1 MRTLKSVILF
11 AAACMLALP
20 ACGDDEDPKDDP
32 KVEIC
37 DNNKDD
43 DGDGKVD
50 CADTDCAAHAA
61 CKAKECQATETKCG
75 STCCTAGQSCDNGV
89 CKDPQQCQSGQSP
102 CGTNCCNAGQTCD
115 NGTCKDPQQCQAG
128 ETECGDDCCTAGQV
142 CNSGVCE
149 PEQQG
154 CQDGETAC
162 GEDCCVAGETCQD
175 NVCLGEVVGDCTV
188 PSSFGAV
195 TASGPVSVG
204 DGGSYM
210 SLQGVLPA
218 ADGSFD
224 LISLELYPGMGAMTN
239 GIVPG
244 TYPIAGEDLN
254 YGTCGLCVRLMG
266 DIDETTY
273 SVSAHYFITG
283 GTLLIDQ
290 VEGALVAT
298 LTDATFEEV
307 TINSQ
312 TYETTPVPDGCTTS
326 MDSVAFNGSV
336 PVSCDPLAPTCDAGQ
351 GCYFDG
357 QGYSCAP
364 EGTIPAGQ
372 ACTNVGQCVPGAEC
386 FNDGLCHQ
394 WCDPAATSTCA
405 ANEACT
411 DIGDGMGICLPP
423 PCDPLAQDCDTGEG
437 CYYDGNDFSCMPA
450 GSTQA
455 GGTCGQAYGECV
467 PGAECMNPGVC
478 RAWCDPAA
486 TSTCAASEACTD
498 IGDGLGICTPP
509 PEDCDTVGDE
519 DGNGLSDCDDP
530 ACAGEPACL
539 AAVCQGAVPLTG
551 LTTTGDTTTGT
562 QAFPRGSC
570 RTAAGKELLYTVSV
584 GNAGET
590 GQLRITVDSD
600 FDAVVYA
607 QSTCGDSTTELAC
620 TDAKVS
626 EPEVLVI
633 DNYQGAT
640 PFTLIVDGF
649 SSGEGTFSISIE
661 YLIPVC
667 GNGTIE
673 PGETCEDD
681 NATPTSGDG
690 CSDTCQLEQGFACP
704 TAGQAC
710 RPIVCGDT
718 FQDEGEQ
725 CDDGNT
731 DNGDGCSDTCQFEL
745 TEVEPNDDTA
755 SATAYSDPYT
765 AQITAGDVDYVSIVL
780 TDASSLIVE
789 VQDLGDGAC
798 AAGDLDSR
806 LELFDSTGTS
816 IASNDDIDL
825 WGGNWCSL
833 IDLPSVPAG
842 TYYVKVDSYSAT
854 AAFLYKLAITI
865 GVPEACGF
873 DADLGAVTPLESLA
887 VSDGNWVVGEYVLNN
902 DPDKLQIELYPGD
915 GIFASGLTTGTFTL
929 AGDDLQYRT
938 CALCVRLRDRRGVY
952 YMATGGEVTLSS
964 VSGNLTG
971 SLSNVTFEQV
981 TIAEDYTSTPV
992 VDGCQSALTSMAFDD
1007 AIEAY

>member
-115 NGTCKDPQQCQAG
+115 NGTCKDPQQCQSGQTPCGTNCCNAGQTCDNGTCKDPQQCQAG
-128 ETECGDDCCTAGQV
+128 ETECGDDCCTAGEV

-204 DGGSYM
+204 DGGSNM

-298 LTDATFEEV
+298 LTDATFVEV
-307 TINSQ
+307 TMAGSP
-312 TYETTPVPDGCTTS
+312 TYESTPVPDGCTTE
-326 MDSVAFNGSV
+326 MESVDFTGTV
-336 PVSCDPLAPTCDAGQ
+336 PVTC
-351 GCYFDG
+351 
-357 QGYSCAP
+357 SP
-364 EGTIPAGQ
+364 
-372 ACTNVGQCVPGAEC
+372 V
-386 FNDGLCHQ
+386 
-394 WCDPAATSTCA
+394 
-405 ANEACT
+405 
-411 DIGDGMGICLPP
+411 
-423 PCDPLAQDCDTGEG
+423 AQDCEANQG
-437 CYYDGNDFSCMPA
+437 CYYDGSAFTCMPA
-450 GSTQA
+450 GGTA
-455 GGTCGQAYGECV
+455 PGGTCGNAYGECV
-467 PGAECMNPGVC
+467 PGAECFNPGIC
-478 RAWCDPAA
+478 RTWCDPAA
-486 TSTCAASEACTD
+486 ATSTCGTGEVCTD
-498 IGDGLGICTPP
+498 AGDGIGVCLPP
-509 PEDCDTVGDE
+509 PEDCDTPGDE

-570 RTAAGKELLYTVSV
+570 RTAAGKEVLYTVSV

-590 GQLRITVDSD
+590 GQLRITVTSD